1 VRLISFHHRLGGMT
15 GHRYP
20 EALGLV
26 AAAPAR
32 GMDFIL
38 FINEHADASV
48 RAAFPEA
55 RAVLH
60 CPVFRMEWSFDAR
73 TADFVAMLHQH
84 IDPVVRKDDWLFV
97 TTGTQCEVRA
107 LSTWIAETPAEKR
120 PWALA
125 VFHSDRWNRYG
136 PEERDRQI
144 GEFRVVASELAQLD
158 ADAARR
164 LLLGAVSDELCQELS
179 GLLGTTVRRIPQVLP
194 GSGYI
199 PLLEKPA
206 GELVTV
212 GILGGARPEK
222 GSYLIP
228 AIVRESRRLGQIN
241 FAIQLVNEQ
250 LSETDFTSLCRLAE
264 EPGIRIAYG
273 PLDQV
278 AYRSLLASCDIV
290 LFPYERIPYRQRPS
304 GIFVEAAFT
313 GRPVVV
319 PTETWMSRQLDAGT
333 VAGTAYDGDDATA
346 IAEALIR
353 AVDTLPTLAALAKR
367 QAPVWQRTMT
377 LDAFL
382 DWVEGEIRRRK
393 VEARNSNR
401 TFGGGIGRAAF
412 DWFASLLSGPKGA
425 RNQAADCVEFMLL
438 AEAGILEAQ
447 ALLLCES
454 IRCFAGAYSRC
465 PITVISPRRDRRP
478 SFSTRRKLDELQ
490 AEYLPIEV
498 DSCCP
503 EYGTS
508 YRVHSAAHVAR
519 RSGPPILVQLDSDTI
534 FLAEPDFSLI
544 ESDAAARPV
553 DVKGMCTTGPGD
565 PFDNYWRDLCA
576 LVGVDYEQLPIV
588 ETTIGRQAVRAS
600 YNGGL
605 IAVQRASG
613 IFERTEDIFRQ
624 LVAAGLKPWPDGG
637 LTFKTGTGVL
647 GGAAT
652 AYWGTSQAAFSIAAV
667 AGNHS
672 VRLLPDT
679 HNFPLHSLD
688 QMTTSVPARL
698 VHLHYHWL
706 FSAEAGGV
714 NPMLD
719 GKVDVP
725 AGAIEWLKARLPLKP

>member
-1 VRLISFHHRLGGMT
+1 MRPALPEFKRRAGTLKSVRLISFHHRLGGMT

-38 FINEHADASV
+38 FISKHADASV

-60 CPVFRMEWSFDAR
+60 CPVFRMDWSFDDR
-73 TADFVAMLHQH
+73 TADFVAMLHRH
-84 IDPVVRKDDWLFV
+84 LDPVVRKGDRLLV
-97 TTGTQCEVRA
+97 TTATQCEVRA
-107 LSTWIAETPAEKR
+107 LSTWIAETPAKKR
-120 PWALA
+120 PWVLA

-136 PEERDRQI
+136 PEERDRQV
-144 GEFRVVASELAQLD
+144 GEFRIVASELAQLD

-164 LLLGAVSDELCQELS
+164 LLLGAVSDELCKELS

-199 PLLEKPA
+199 PPLEKPD
-206 GELVTV
+206 GEPVTV

-228 AIVRESRRLGQIN
+228 AIVRESRHLGQIN

-382 DWVEGEIRRRK
+382 DWLEGEIRRR
-393 VEARNSNR
+393 EIETAGSSQR
-401 TFGGGIGRAAF
+401 TFGGGIGRAVL
-412 DWFASLLSGPKGA
+412 DLLTSL
-425 RNQAADCVEFMLL
+425 
-438 AEAGILEAQ
+438 
-447 ALLLCES
+447 S
-454 IRCFAGAYSRC
+454 IRR
-465 PITVISPRRDRRP
+465 
-478 SFSTRRKLDELQ
+478 
-490 AEYLPIEV
+490 
-498 DSCCP
+498 
-503 EYGTS
+503 
-508 YRVHSAAHVAR
+508 
-519 RSGPPILVQLDSDTI
+519 
-534 FLAEPDFSLI
+534 
-544 ESDAAARPV
+544 
-553 DVKGMCTTGPGD
+553 
-565 PFDNYWRDLCA
+565 
-576 LVGVDYEQLPIV
+576 
-588 ETTIGRQAVRAS
+588 
-600 YNGGL
+600 
-605 IAVQRASG
+605 
-613 IFERTEDIFRQ
+613 
-624 LVAAGLKPWPDGG
+624 
-637 LTFKTGTGVL
+637 
-647 GGAAT
+647 
-652 AYWGTSQAAFSIAAV
+652 
-667 AGNHS
+667 
-672 VRLLPDT
+672 
-679 HNFPLHSLD
+679 
-688 QMTTSVPARL
+688 
-698 VHLHYHWL
+698 
-706 FSAEAGGV
+706 
-714 NPMLD
+714 
-719 GKVDVP
+719 
-725 AGAIEWLKARLPLKP
+725 